1 MFTFAIFML
10 QMCTRCSHSRAAAP
24 VYSHSWQ
31 LAAASCA
38 HLYGASAQ
46 HMQNCHNV
54 VLPASRPARR
64 LTLHLLHPIYG
75 VECNMRRPNRT
86 ARFLQLFNDVEQQLV
101 SGVDFD
107 SLDSPG
113 RIDWHLF
120 RK

>member
-1 MFTFAIFML
+1 
-10 QMCTRCSHSRAAAP
+10 
-24 VYSHSWQ
+24 
-31 LAAASCA
+31 
-38 HLYGASAQ
+38 
-46 HMQNCHNV
+46 
-54 VLPASRPARR
+54 
-64 LTLHLLHPIYG
+64 
-75 VECNMRRPNRT
+75 MRRPNRT